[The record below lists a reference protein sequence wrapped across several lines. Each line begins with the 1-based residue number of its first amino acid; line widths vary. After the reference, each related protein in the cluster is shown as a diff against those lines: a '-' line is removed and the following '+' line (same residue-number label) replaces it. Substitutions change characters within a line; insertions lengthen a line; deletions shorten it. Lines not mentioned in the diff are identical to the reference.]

1 MLNSLD
7 ECYRKELLRRVEP
20 SLEKARRS
28 LQQSRVWQ
36 DEARKSLAAG
46 AFRSAMVSSYN
57 GYFHAARAILYR
69 DGLREK
75 SHLCIELY
83 LSSYVTK
90 GVLEPLWIAQFS
102 RMRSARHMDLYS
114 FTAAPSREEVESA
127 LRGAEAFLA
136 RIEALLAATGTGE

>member
-90 GVLEPLWIAQFS
+90 GVLEPPWIAQFS

-127 LRGAEAFLA
+127 LRGAEAFLT

>member
-1 MLNSLD
+1 VLNSLD

-75 SHLCIELY
+75 GHLCIELY

-90 GVLEPLWIAQFS
+90 GVLEPPWIAQFS

>member
-1 MLNSLD
+1 LNSLD

-90 GVLEPLWIAQFS
+90 GVLEPPWIAQFS

>member
-1 MLNSLD
+1 VLNSLD

>member
-1 MLNSLD
+1 
-7 ECYRKELLRRVEP
+7 
-20 SLEKARRS
+20 
-28 LQQSRVWQ
+28 
-36 DEARKSLAAG
+36 
-46 AFRSAMVSSYN
+46 MVSSYN

-90 GVLEPLWIAQFS
+90 GVLEPPWIAQFS

>member
-90 GVLEPLWIAQFS
+90 GVLEPPWIAQFS

>member
-1 MLNSLD
+1 VLNSLD

-90 GVLEPLWIAQFS
+90 GVLEPPWIAQFS